1 MGPFLRGLR
10 RGTHCGMLANRSQ
23 IGELVRPPFATTDRV
38 GVFCRK
44 TLQSPLGANYAIDEP
59 GKLGYL
65 VFHNPGIAE

>member
-1 MGPFLRGLR
+1 
-10 RGTHCGMLANRSQ
+10 LANRSQ